1 MLVSTAVRTAVSL
14 KEMNVVLETPIA
26 TLVHSAA
33 TTDIAHRKAENAVRT
48 AQSATPASI
57 A

>member
-1 MLVSTAVRTAVSL
+1 MQVSTAVRTAVSL
-14 KEMNVVLETPIA
+14 KETNVALETPTA
-26 TLVHSAA
+26 TLAHSAA

>member
-33 TTDIAHRKAENAVRT
+33 TTDTAHRKAENAVRT